1 MTVATVPE
9 YVAYTDHLHETLP
22 MEAARAAF
30 TGLPAREVTRARLSN
45 D

>member
-9 YVAYTDHLHETLP
+9 NVALTDRLQETLL